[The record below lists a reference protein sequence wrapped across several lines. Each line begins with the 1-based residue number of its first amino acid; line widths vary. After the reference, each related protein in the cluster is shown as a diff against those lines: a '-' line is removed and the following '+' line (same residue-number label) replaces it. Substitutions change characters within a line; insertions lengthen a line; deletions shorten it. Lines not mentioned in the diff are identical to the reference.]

1 MHFLFGCRLYSSHS
15 QPLQPSSDVCVCVC
29 IGGCVPLFF
38 LAIGFDVIGFIILF
52 IGIFANLRIDG
63 RFYGD
68 FLIYSGSIIIFISLA
83 WWIMWY
89 VGNIQVSEDS
99 FGTSLMK
106 KKLSFVQL
114 ARKLSERLSKKCKPE
129 HLTTKYAEEN
139 KVKAVTPSPVH
150 VASRITWGK
159 SFGYQNGGLPVPQ
172 KLHCQSR
179 P

>member
-1 MHFLFGCRLYSSHS
+1 M
-15 QPLQPSSDVCVCVC
+15 
-29 IGGCVPLFF
+29 PLFF

-114 ARKLSERLSKKCKPE
+114 ARKLSERLSKKSKHE
-129 HLTTKYAEEN
+129 HVTTKYAEEN

-159 SFGYQNGGLPVPQ
+159 SFCYQNGGYDSSLDSFSMEKEKQTPDIQNLDVQ
-172 KLHCQSR
+172 TLAR
-179 P
+179 GNVERLF

>member
-1 MHFLFGCRLYSSHS
+1 MHTSCIICIKQQH
-15 QPLQPSSDVCVCVC
+15 PIC

-52 IGIFANLRIDG
+52 IGIFANLRIDE

-114 ARKLSERLSKKCKPE
+114 ARKLSESLSKKCKPE
-129 HLTTKYAEEN
+129 DVTTKYAEEN
-139 KVKAVTPSPVH
+139 KVKVGTPSPVH
-150 VASRITWGK
+150 AGVPKLGPGAPGCTFW
-159 SFGYQNGGLPVPQ
+159 FLP
-172 KLHCQSR
+172 
-179 P
+179 

>member
-1 MHFLFGCRLYSSHS
+1 ARQS
-15 QPLQPSSDVCVCVC
+15 PLVNRC

-106 KKLSFVQL
+106 KKRSFVQL

-129 HLTTKYAEEN
+129 DRPLSERQVIEHRLSPSQTQKCNHLHLQLLTLHKN
-139 KVKAVTPSPVH
+139 S
-150 VASRITWGK
+150 SQ
-159 SFGYQNGGLPVPQ
+159 SGLPVPQ
-172 KLHCQSR
+172 QLHCQSM

>member
-1 MHFLFGCRLYSSHS
+1 KVKICRSTHLPLFSGCIDTMMDLRR
-15 QPLQPSSDVCVCVC
+15 

-63 RFYGD
+63 MFYGD

-106 KKLSFVQL
+106 NKRSFVQL
-114 ARKLSERLSKKCKPE
+114 ARKLSERLSKKSLLQVT
-129 HLTTKYAEEN
+129 HIRARVN
-139 KVKAVTPSPVH
+139 KLGPGATQVH
-150 VASRITWGK
+150 VLVFA
-159 SFGYQNGGLPVPQ
+159 LA
-172 KLHCQSR
+172 LHS
-179 P
+179 

>member
-1 MHFLFGCRLYSSHS
+1 M
-15 QPLQPSSDVCVCVC
+15 
-29 IGGCVPLFF
+29 PLFF

-106 KKLSFVQL
+106 NKRSFVQL
-114 ARKLSERLSKKCKPE
+114 ARKLSERLSKKSKHE
-129 HLTTKYAEEN
+129 HVTTKYAEEN

-159 SFGYQNGGLPVPQ
+159 SFCYQNGGYDSSLDSFQMEKEKQTPDIQNLDVQ
-172 KLHCQSR
+172 TLSR
-179 P
+179 GNVERLF